1 MQYRQEGANNLPKDM
16 AKVVHWVLTSQKT
29 KQVTCFEL
37 VMKRDH
43 FNWSSSA
50 KGKIA
55 LAVLLMM

>member
-43 FNWSSSA
+43 FN
-50 KGKIA
+50 
-55 LAVLLMM
+55 